1 MSIISF
7 YPNTFSKEFTST
19 SPEKIINAIAI
30 DGTWKS
36 AVEYLR
42 SLNDKEY
49 KAEKKNLP
57 CVTWSGAFKP
67 GTRLIET
74 IERYSGLVVID
85 IDGLNEQL
93 IITIKKQL
101 SEDPFVYFCFV
112 SPSGKGIK
120 IIVKVNSLAENHR
133 AAFLHLQHYFENTY
147 FVKVDP
153 SGKDICRLCYVSCD
167 PQAII
172 NIQSQVFE
180 VDLKYG
186 EIITEYKQ
194 TAEGAKAIHESS
206 KIYAVCV
213 KWIDRNKTYRDGE
226 KNVYIH
232 ALACALNRCGVSL
245 EDCIRLIDENLPTPD
260 RIWVSSVK
268 GAYFRGQ
275 AEHNS
280 FQVKDIGAQDF
291 IAPAYIANYTDDVAA
306 NDLMRITAT
315 LYSYKVPINE
325 ILDTVSKIGNYY
337 NDKGYIDLRRSNLR
351 EMMNNAVRVLQ
362 TNIANNAAKNSLIV
376 DKAEDMLDGILS
388 LDLSAAIKTY
398 IPSLDNS
405 IGGLLPGNFYG
416 LIGFGET
423 FKSVFAQYVSY
434 MNAVDDNA
442 VLFLNSEMSK
452 LQFYERLVLQSLG
465 VNLRAELASGRVSKE
480 TAESFKELVKEK
492 TKNNI
497 FVFSGV
503 DFNKQ
508 KILSTIEYIYA
519 TTGKKIKL
527 VIMDGLSQMDQLG
540 KEEAPANIYNS
551 LICKELCKEAN
562 SGEGVALMALIH
574 CSGKENKLIR
584 NTGTVV
590 RGGSKMISNMD
601 GYFSTSLFKDFVNEN
616 IENPDDI
623 NFLEGKFCLRFADKR
638 GGTGVHYKV
647 MNVAPQLMLKCEVF
661 YNSEGREFDS
671 DYMKYEVKQ
680 IN

>member
-30 DGTWKS
+30 EGTWKS

-93 IITIKKQL
+93 IITLKSQL
-101 SEDPFVYFCFV
+101 VLDQFVYFCFV

-362 TNIANNAAKNSLIV
+362 TNIANNAAKNSLQYV
-376 DKAEDMLDGILS
+376 AAEDMAMSILDTMGVEGAISTGLPIL
-388 LDLSAAIKTY
+388 DEEMF
-398 IPSLDNS
+398 
-405 IGGLLPGNFYG
+405 GGMVKGNFYAVVG
-416 LIGFGET
+416 MGES
-423 FKSVFAQYVSY
+423 FKSVLAQYICFV
-434 MNAVDDNA
+434 NAVKG
-442 VLFLNSEMSK
+442 VVSLYINSEMSAN
-452 LQFYERLVLQSLG
+452 QYYERLIFMVFG
-465 VNLRAELASGRVSKE
+465 IDLRKEIESGRLSKS
-480 TAESFKELVKEK
+480 TAASFIKQVQEI
-492 TKNNI
+492 TKGNI
-497 FVFSGV
+497 FVVNSSGHDKTSV
-503 DFNKQ
+503 
-508 KILSTIEYIYA
+508 LSTIDHIKA
-519 TTGKKIKL
+519 TTGKTVQIL
-527 VIMDGLSQMDQLG
+527 ISDGLSQWSWNGQQEVMATINNSFVG
-540 KEEAPANIYNS
+540 KEVA
-551 LICKELCKEAN
+551 KEAN
-562 SGEGVALMALIH
+562 GGEGVAHIALVH
-574 CSGKENKLIR
+574 VSGEIKRYTR
-584 NTGTVV
+584 NTGDFI
-590 RGGSKMISNMD
+590 RGGKKVLANFD
-601 GYFSTSLFKDFVNEN
+601 AYFCTSRLIHPDTNEMVNE
-616 IENPDDI
+616 DDVKYI
-623 NFLEGKFCLRFADKR
+623 DGKFYVRYVDKR
-638 GGTGVHYKV
+638 SRTGTVNLIVNVGGS
-647 MNVAPQLMLKCEVF
+647 LKLEVEEC
-661 YNSEGREFDS
+661 NPN
-671 DYMKYEVKQ
+671 MYELRINKKQ
-680 IN
+680 

>member
-362 TNIANNAAKNSLIV
+362 TNIANNAAKNSLQYV
-376 DKAEDMLDGILS
+376 AAEDMGNELVKFDLQQGLVPTFIPDLDKALG
-388 LDLSAAIKTY
+388 
-398 IPSLDNS
+398 
-405 IGGLLPGNFYG
+405 GGLMPGNFYAMIG
-416 LIGFGET
+416 LGGT
-423 FKSVFAQYVSY
+423 FKSVISENIAYR
-434 MNAVDDNA
+434 NAANDTPT
-442 VLFLNSEMSK
+442 LYLSGEMGPF
-452 LQFYERLVLQSLG
+452 QVYERLVLMAMGIDFREEMYHKRL
-465 VNLRAELASGRVSKE
+465 NEATIK
-480 TAESFKELVKEK
+480 SFIEQLQVY
-492 TKNNI
+492 TKRNI
-497 FVFSGV
+497 FVVNGNG
-503 DFNKQ
+503 FNEENVLATVEHIK
-508 KILSTIEYIYA
+508 A
-519 TTGKKIKL
+519 TTGKEIKL
-527 VIMDGLSQMDQLG
+527 IVVDGITQMDNKN
-540 KEEAPANIYNS
+540 KEEILATIMNAGV
-551 LICKELCKEAN
+551 CKEISKKTN
-562 SGEGVALMALIH
+562 SVVIGLLHM
-574 CSGKENKLIR
+574 SGDAGAATLR
-584 NTGTVV
+584 DTGSKA
-590 RGGSKMISNMD
+590 RGGIKVVANTD
-601 GYFSTSLFKDFVNEN
+601 GYFSTSLLIDPESKNEDNAEDIQYLANKVYFRLKDKRTRAGVVSVILNITDTLN
-616 IENPDDI
+616 IEQDPNDP
-623 NFLEGKFCLRFADKR
+623 K
-638 GGTGVHYKV
+638 
-647 MNVAPQLMLKCEVF
+647 
-661 YNSEGREFDS
+661 S
-671 DYMKYEVKQ
+671 YEVKR
-680 IN
+680 